1 MLDGSRLVAVHE
13 TAHQWFY
20 AMVGDSQALHPW
32 LDEAFA
38 SYAEELVDHD
48 PPNPDALRVQRPV
61 DASTESYGFDENGY
75 YFITYSKGAAALFAA
90 RTAAGATKWDAAI
103 RCYVAK
109 NAWRI
114 ANPDDLRAAIADL
127 PAGIAALEKAGALR

>member
-1 MLDGSRLVAVHE
+1 VAVHE

-38 SYAEELVDHD
+38 TYAEELVNGDRFGGA
-48 PPNPDALRVQRPV
+48 ALSAAGDV
-61 DASTESYGFDENGY
+61 DRSTESYGDRVRNY
-75 YFITYSKGAAALFAA
+75 YFITYAKGAAALFAA
-90 RTAAGATKWDAAI
+90 RDAAGEEEWDAAI
-103 RCYVAK
+103 RCYVAT

-114 ANPDDLRAAIADL
+114 AGPTDLRAALGELPDAIAE
-127 PAGIAALEKAGALR
+127 LEKAGAL